1 MFIIVAVYTQIFQ
14 KAILIVLPWG
24 GELKGS
30 GLENLPNKGFEEG
43 TKSKI
48 AEHR

>member
-1 MFIIVAVYTQIFQ
+1 MFIIVAIYTNFL
-14 KAILIVLPWG
+14 KAIPIVLPWG
-24 GELKGS
+24 DELKGS
-30 GLENLPNKGFEEG
+30 GLDNLSNKGFEEE